1 MKITDVKTF
10 LVSTDRQNWL
20 FVKVLTDEGI
30 YGWGEASV
38 EGQTK
43 AVEQCIGILALRSV
57 IGEDPRNIEKIW
69 QQMYRHGFWK
79 GGFIYM
85 SAISGIDQALWDIN
99 GKIYGVPVYMLLG
112 GAVRDKVR
120 AYTHAGG
127 ADSAKKAIDDGF
139 AGIKTGGGGGRI
151 DTYDPLK
158 NLSAFE
164 RRLGEIRDAIGPDKH
179 IAIDNHGQ
187 STPDVAIKLMRAAE
201 PYDIYFFEEPI
212 PPENMKAFRQ
222 LREAMPGMTLAAG
235 ERLFSRFEY
244 REVVEGQL
252 LDVAQPDI
260 CHCGGIT
267 EIRKI
272 ASMVETYH
280 IRFAPHN
287 PNGPVATAASLQ
299 VSAAAQNF
307 DILEFA
313 SGSVYARLD
322 IVKGLSLKPV
332 DGCFEI
338 PKGPGL
344 GIDLDEDAMADYPYG
359 FKQYTARYQP
369 DGTVAEI

>member
-1 MKITDVKTF
+1 
-10 LVSTDRQNWL
+10 LVATDRQNWL
-20 FVKVLTDEGI
+20 FVKVTTDEGL

-43 AVEQCIGILALRSV
+43 AVEQCILVLAERSV

-69 QQMYRHGFWK
+69 QKMYRHGFWK
-79 GGFIYM
+79 GGFIHM
-85 SAISGIDQALWDIN
+85 SAISGIDQALWDIA
-99 GKIYGVPVYMLLG
+99 GKIYDVPTYMLLG

-120 AYTHAGG
+120 AYTHAFD
-127 ADSAKKAIDDGF
+127 ASSAEKAIEQGF
-139 AGIKTGGGGGRI
+139 DGIKTGGGRAI
-151 DTYDPLK
+151 DTYNPLADIP
-158 NLSAFE
+158 AFAK
-164 RRLGEIRDAIGPDKH
+164 RLADVRKAIGPDK
-179 IAIDNHGQ
+179 ALCIDNHGQ
-187 STPDVAIKLMRAAE
+187 SVPSIAIKQMRAAE

-212 PPENMKAFRQ
+212 PPENTLSYKQ
-222 LREAMPGMTLAAG
+222 LREALPTMTIAAG
-235 ERLFSRFEY
+235 ERLFSRFDY
-244 REVVEGQL
+244 REVVQERV

-272 ASMVETYH
+272 AALIETYH

-299 VSAAAQNF
+299 VCAAAQNF

-313 SGSVYARLD
+313 SGSVYSRLD
-322 IVKGLSLKPV
+322 IVKNISLKPK
-332 DGCFEI
+332 DGYFALPE
-338 PKGPGL
+338 GPGL
-344 GIDLDEDAMADYPYG
+344 GIDLDEKAMAQYPYG

-369 DGTVAEI
+369 DGTVADI